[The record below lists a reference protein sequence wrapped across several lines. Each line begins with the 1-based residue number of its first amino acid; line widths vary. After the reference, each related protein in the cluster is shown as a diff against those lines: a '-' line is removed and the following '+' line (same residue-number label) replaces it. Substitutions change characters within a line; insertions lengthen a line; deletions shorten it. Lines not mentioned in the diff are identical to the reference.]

1 MKKVFKATLVAAMVL
16 VSVGASAQIGI
27 NIGYVNTNRTYSVD
41 GESVTD
47 EMNEVLANPCSGLLI
62 GVAGDLAIQGNLG
75 MSWGLNYTYSFGSK
89 TLAEFMGMSVKI
101 KSNDHYLDVPVR
113 LTYAFPLSD
122 DMKLFAFAGPKFV
135 CALAGSTKG
144 EVSGIELEE
153 GEENE
158 SEKHYGK
165 EDEAPFKRFDIK
177 VGGGLGFQY
186 GKYNLK
192 AGYDLGLLNAAN
204 TSQDG
209 FKFKSNQFYVTLGL
223 TF

>member
-1 MKKVFKATLVAAMVL
+1 MKKVFKAALVAAMVL

-27 NIGYVNTNRTYSVD
+27 NVGYVNTNRDMSYD
-41 GESVTD
+41 GRSMDVSD
-47 EMNEVLANPCSGLLI
+47 ELVNPNNGLLV
-62 GVAGDLAIQGNLG
+62 GVSGDMAIQGNLG

-89 TLAEFMGMSVKI
+89 TLVELLGMSVKI

-135 CALAGSTKG
+135 CALAGSTK
-144 EVSGIELEE
+144 EISGIELEE